1 MEGSMR
7 NCLLAIATLLFIV
20 LSLDDATAYIVNKR
34 VALVIGNSNY
44 QHAVTLPNP
53 VNDSE
58 LMADTAP
65 KAGFTV
71 IEGTDLDKVAMG
83 KLLDQF
89 TEAAYDA
96 DTAVVYYAG
105 HGLQVDQH
113 NYLIPI

>member
-1 MEGSMR
+1 MEGSMQ
-7 NCLLAIATLLFIV
+7 NCLLALATMLCAVFW
-20 LSLDDATAYIVNKR
+20 LDEASAYVVNKR

-53 VNDSE
+53 VNDGK
-58 LMADTAP
+58 LMADTLR

-71 IEGTDLDKVAMG
+71 IEGLDLDKVGMG
-83 KLLDQF
+83 KVLDQF

-105 HGLQVDQH
+105 HGLQ
-113 NYLIPI
+113 